1 MFAIQQDRPIN
12 PAFGSQGAGSGSTS
26 MRLLGNSQQRGNR
39 KCEKDG
45 NFNFLGPE
53 DEALMGDENRN
64 QLRSRAPGLQGR
76 EPLMPSSHFGSG
88 ALSPLSRLPCWSPLE
103 PLPEIETGE
112 ESCGRVPPEGAEG
125 KMEEETGREREED
138 KGKVVEGEEEEEEEE
153 EEEQGDG
160 EEEEEREGGGEWGE
174 SDSELEFSY
183 RSSGSSSSLSTESG
197 DGVGTGGFSCIWD
210 RICVG
215 GSRAEGQSL
224 EGDVTPVSMTNG
236 RAGDGEGEGEREV
249 GRGTERG
256 RKSLGGASLVEDASS
271 DSDTDLC
278 SDLPELQEA
287 VWTLRDRERFKARE
301 MEKHQV
307 QLTMYRRL
315 ALIRWVR
322 TLQSRVQEQQNRLQ
336 TSFDIILT
344 HRKELL
350 RLGAATASQ
359 S

>member
-1 MFAIQQDRPIN
+1 MYGLQQDRPVN
-12 PAFGSQGAGSGSTS
+12 PVFGSQGAGSGSSS
-26 MRLLGNSQQRGNR
+26 MRLLSNNQQRGNR

-45 NFNFLGPE
+45 NFNFLGQE
-53 DEALMGDENRN
+53 DDVLTGDENRN
-64 QLRSRAPGLQGR
+64 QLRSRVQSSQGR
-76 EPLMPSSHFGSG
+76 DPHFGSG
-88 ALSPLSRLPCWSPLE
+88 ALSPLSRLPGWSPLE
-103 PLPEIETGE
+103 PLPEIEIGE
-112 ESCGRVPPEGAEG
+112 EGCGRVPPEGAEG
-125 KMEEETGREREED
+125 KMEEETGRGREEE
-138 KGKVVEGEEEEEEEE
+138 KEGKVVEEEEDGDEGEERDE
-153 EEEQGDG
+153 GD
-160 EEEEEREGGGEWGE
+160 EWG
-174 SDSELEFSY
+174 DSESEFEFSY

-197 DGVGTGGFSCIWD
+197 EGAGAGAGGFSSIWD

-215 GSRAEGQSL
+215 GPRAEEEPAG
-224 EGDVTPVSMTNG
+224 GTATPVYLVHG
-236 RAGDGEGEGEREV
+236 RAGDGEGEGEA
-249 GRGTERG
+249 GTGTESG
-256 RKSLGGASLVEDASS
+256 CKSVGGEASS

-287 VWTLRDRERFKARE
+287 IWTLRDREKFKARE

-336 TSFDIILT
+336 SSFDIILT